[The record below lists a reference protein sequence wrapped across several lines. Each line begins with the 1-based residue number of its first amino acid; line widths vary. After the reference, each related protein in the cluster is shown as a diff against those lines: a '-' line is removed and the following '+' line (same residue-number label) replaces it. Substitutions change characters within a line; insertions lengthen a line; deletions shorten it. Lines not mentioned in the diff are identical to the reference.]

1 MGKLTIFIII
11 LFLAALAVFAIFNQG
26 VITVVIPFGKIYETP
41 TIALVLLSV
50 AIGAF
55 AMLFYFMVRDT
66 KKYLDNWQ
74 YQKRQKK
81 EAKVQELYSKAL
93 NYLHA
98 HHNQDDAKELL
109 REVLLE
115 DPENLNALL
124 QLGDIAISEEDFQ
137 KAREYYQKARDLNP
151 QNLDALFA
159 LEALMEKTGRWTDAL
174 RYVEEILEIDDE
186 NLSALYKKREI
197 LERLDKWDDLI
208 FVQKAIFKNEH
219 TEKDRNRERQN
230 LVGYKY
236 EYGRHSIENGEL
248 EKAKKAFRTVLRL
261 EKDFIPATLGLAE
274 VLLREGETEE
284 AINLLEK
291 CYEQTSSMIVLSRLE
306 DLLINVGEPARLI
319 RIYKNSISKNPQN
332 PLIKFFLGKLYYRLE
347 MIDDA
352 FEILSSIDIGGS
364 AYPELHQLMG
374 NLYMKRNQM
383 DRAVYEFK
391 KAIDI
396 SKPAF
401 SLSYSC
407 KNCGYTSSEWSGR
420 CPNCKKW
427 GTYQF
432 SRFVEPDKV
441 RMMYISANTNQSSS
455 HI

>member
-11 LFLAALAVFAIFNQG
+11 LFLATLAVFAFFNQG
-26 VITVVIPFGKIYETP
+26 VTVVKIPFGKTYETP
-41 TIALVLLSV
+41 TIALVLLSIAV
-50 AIGAF
+50 GAF
-55 AMLFYFMVRDT
+55 AMLFYFMVRDA
-66 KKYLDNWQ
+66 KKYLDGWQ
-74 YQKRQKK
+74 YQKKQKK

-98 HHNQDDAKELL
+98 YHNQDEAKGFLK
-109 REVLLE
+109 EVLKE
-115 DPENLNALL
+115 DPEHINALL
-124 QLGDIAISEEDFQ
+124 QFGDIAISEEDFQ

-151 QNLDALFA
+151 HSLDALFA
-159 LEALMEKTGRWTDAL
+159 LERLMEKTGRWSDAL
-174 RYVEEILEIDDE
+174 RYIEEILEIDEE
-186 NLSALYKKREI
+186 NLSALYKKKDI
-197 LERLDKWDDLI
+197 LERLDRWDDLI

-219 TEKDRNRERQN
+219 TEKDKNRERQN

-236 EYGRHSIENGEL
+236 EYGRHSLENGEL

-291 CYEQTSSMIVLSRLE
+291 SYEQTSSLIVLSRLE

-319 RIYKNSISKNPQN
+319 RIYKNSISKKPQD
-332 PLIKFFLGKLYYRLE
+332 PLFKFFLGKLYYRLE

-352 FEILSSIDIGGS
+352 FETLSSIDTGVTV
-364 AYPELHQLMG
+364 YPELHQLMG

-396 SKPAF
+396 NKP
-401 SLSYSC
+401 SLNLLYSC
-407 KNCGYTSSEWSGR
+407 KNCGYMSSEWSGR
-420 CPNCKKW
+420 CSNCKNW
-427 GTYQF
+427 STYQF
-432 SRFVEPDKV
+432 NLEG
-441 RMMYISANTNQSSS
+441 ISKT
-455 HI
+455 